1 MSNERRRAIIEIFQ
15 KKIGHGWARLLIR
28 YTPALIDMKR
38 GITLDYEDI
47 GIKVYTNPANANQE
61 KFNRLRYSK
70 ANSLLDKRRSE
81 FDNGRI
87 RLPSEDFI
95 SFYRHL
101 ASSMG
106 YNLTASLK
114 QLIKFTGERCAFDRI
129 NAGFI
134 AEYQTFLECKASTS
148 KGDLLAN
155 STVLLYMRQM
165 LFVCRTAISKGFISE
180 DDIAGAGLPRYP
192 DDDCVV
198 SFADLRKL
206 YRYPERDH
214 RVEKLLN
221 LHLLTGLPV
230 SYLLRLEVKDLTSD
244 DFGNWSLDIK
254 GKRGKRTYISSE
266 AAEIIR
272 QCDNEGHV
280 FQGMSYPEA
289 NSLLTQWTTNAG
301 LTKSYRFHNFR
312 IQLDS
317 LDDIFLRKP
326 RES

>member
-38 GITLDYEDI
+38 GLTLEYEDT
-47 GIKVYTNPANANQE
+47 GIKVYTNPADIKQE

-101 ASSMG
+101 ASSKG
-106 YNLTASLK
+106 YNLTASLR

-129 NAGFI
+129 DAGFI
-134 AEYQTFLECKASTS
+134 GEYQTFLECKASTS
-148 KGDLLAN
+148 KGESLAN
-155 STVLLYMRQM
+155 STVLLYIRQM
-165 LFVCRTAISKGFISE
+165 LLVCRAAISKGFISD
-180 DDIAGAGLPRYP
+180 DDIAGADLPCYP
-192 DDDCVV
+192 DDDRIV
-198 SFADLRKL
+198 SFADLKKL
-206 YRYPERDH
+206 YRYTERDP

-221 LHLLTGLPV
+221 LYLLTALPV
-230 SYLLRLEVKDLTSD
+230 LYLLRLEANDLSND
-244 DFGNWSLDIK
+244 EFGNWYLDIK
-254 GKRGKRTYISSE
+254 GKRSKRTYISSE

-272 QCDNEGHV
+272 QCDNEGRV
-280 FQGMSYPEA
+280 FQGLSYPEA
-289 NSLLTQWTTNAG
+289 NLLLTQWTTNAG
-301 LTKSYRFHNFR
+301 LKKSYRFHNFR
-312 IQLDS
+312 MQVDS
-317 LDDIFLRKP
+317 LKEIFTRKS
-326 RES
+326 R

>member
-1 MSNERRRAIIEIFQ
+1 MSNERRRAIIEICQ
-15 KKIGHGWARLLIR
+15 KKVGHGWAKLLIR

-38 GITLDYEDI
+38 GLTLDYEDI
-47 GIKVYTNPANANQE
+47 GIKVYTDPANANQE

-87 RLPSEDFI
+87 RLPSEDLI

-101 ASSMG
+101 ASCMG

-114 QLIKFTGERCAFDRI
+114 QLIKFTGERCAFDNI

-148 KGDLLAN
+148 KGELLAN

-165 LFVCRTAISKGFISE
+165 LFVCRSAVSKGFISE
-180 DDIAGAGLPRYP
+180 EDITGVELPSYP
-192 DDDCVV
+192 DDDCVA

-206 YRYPERDH
+206 YRYPERDSM
-214 RVEKLLN
+214 VEKLLS
-221 LHLLTGLPV
+221 LYLLTGLPV
-230 SYLLRLEVKDLTSD
+230 SYLLRLEAKDLSND
-244 DFGNWSLDIK
+244 EFGNWSLDIK
-254 GKRGKRTYISSE
+254 GKRGKRAYISCE
-266 AAEIIR
+266 AAKIIQ
-272 QCDNEGHV
+272 QCDNDGLV
-280 FQGMSYPEA
+280 FQGMSYTEA
-289 NSLLTQWTTNAG
+289 NLLLTQWTRNAG
-301 LTKSYRFHNFR
+301 LKQSYRFHNFR

-317 LDDIFLRKP
+317 LDDMFLRKS
-326 RES
+326 R